1 MEKREKKKLNMK
13 KQWAKFIIVMV
24 CYLLFLYWV
33 KSWLGLLVV
42 PFIYDAYI
50 SKKINWKWWQ
60 DLEGPMRSVMSWVD
74 AIVFALVAV
83 YFINQFF
90 YFPLDNPDRSGKKSL
105 AYTLWDAMAEGQI
118 PIFADDEL
126 TIPLDHE
133 IFVRRYTKP
142 DTIVLEIGY
151 DDDDN
156 EEYQTIIRPND
167 FDGADIIQ
175 YGIREAW
182 FIGKQDSRQDSR
194 RLALAPMKKY
204 YRKFA
209 NTDEELFLGTLP
221 LFWVPMQHP
230 SVRHLLAQSIAY
242 TDANNLIGRTSWD
255 WVFVNQYYSAYIT
268 RESNRY
274 LRTINQYLTGE
285 DAILESER
293 IEDKIFNIENDMW
306 EY

>member
-1 MEKREKKKLNMK
+1 MKRIP
-13 KQWAKFIIVMV
+13 FIILL
-24 CYLLFLYWV
+24 LLFLGVHAQTPDEFYPQHLN
-33 KSWLGLLVV
+33 SEQESMSYPHLRECDVV
-42 PFIYDAYI
+42 WSTMI
-50 SKKINWKWWQ
+50 WKTIPVNE
-60 DLEGPMRSVMSWVD
+60 L
-74 AIVFALVAV
+74 F
-83 YFINQFF
+83 NQFF

-118 PIFADDEL
+118 PIFEDDEL

-175 YGIREAW
+175 YGLREAW

-204 YRKFA
+204 YRKFV